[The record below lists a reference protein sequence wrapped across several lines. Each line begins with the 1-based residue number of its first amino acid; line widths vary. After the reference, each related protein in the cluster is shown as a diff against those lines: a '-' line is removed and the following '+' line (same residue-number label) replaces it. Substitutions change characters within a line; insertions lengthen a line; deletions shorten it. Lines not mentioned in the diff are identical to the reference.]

1 MIEAKVKVKKS
12 YWGGSLFLGITF
24 MCFVVPLF
32 IAGDP
37 DEQDFLNL
45 LSPPSPDTPFGTDQL
60 GRDIFLRTLYA
71 GRISLSISFV
81 ILCFSLFV
89 GTILGLV
96 AGYKGKTV
104 DVLIM
109 RITDIFLTIPKLVL
123 AMAISFS
130 LGPSLVNLSI
140 AIVLTHWPEYTRLV
154 RSIVIG
160 LRKQPFVEAAKI
172 LGVSDTVIVQRHIW
186 PSVLPSLSVRAAMD
200 FSFIIIYVAG
210 LSFLGLG
217 VQPPTSEWGVM
228 VASGRDFLDS
238 AWWVSLFPGLA
249 ILLVGLSAN
258 LLGEALQ
265 DRFAVRA
272 I

>member
-1 MIEAKVKVKKS
+1 VGAQGLKYKNA
-12 YWGGSLFLGITF
+12 YWGGSIFLGVLI
-24 MCFVVPLF
+24 MCFAVPLF
-32 IAGDP
+32 LAGDP

-45 LSPPSPDTPFGTDQL
+45 LSPPSFSVPFGTDQL

-71 GRISLSISFV
+71 GRTSLSVSFI
-81 ILCFSLFV
+81 ILTFSVLV
-89 GTILGLV
+89 GTLLGLI
-96 AGYKGKTV
+96 AGFKGKFIDIV
-104 DVLIM
+104 IM
-109 RITDIFLTIPKLVL
+109 RISDIFLTIPKVIL

-154 RSIVIG
+154 RSIVISV
-160 LRKQPFVEAAKI
+160 RQQPYVQAAKI
-172 LGVSDTVIVQRHIW
+172 LGVRPLVIVQRHVW
-186 PSVLPSLSVRAAMD
+186 PSVLPSLLIRGAMD

-228 VASGRDFLDS
+228 VASGRDFLES
-238 AWWVSLFPGLA
+238 AWWISLFPGLA
-249 ILLVGLSAN
+249 ILLVGLGAN
-258 LLGEALQ
+258 LIGEALQ
-265 DRFAVRA
+265 DRFAVRD

>member
-1 MIEAKVKVKKS
+1 MKS
-12 YWGGSLFLGITF
+12 LYWGSSLFIGIIVACFIVPLFLG
-24 MCFVVPLF
+24 
-32 IAGDP
+32 GDP
-37 DEQDFLNL
+37 DEQDLLNL
-45 LSPPSPDTPFGTDQL
+45 LSPPSASVLFGTDQL

-71 GRISLSISFV
+71 GRTSLSVSFV
-81 ILCFSLFV
+81 ILCLSLLA
-89 GTILGLV
+89 GTVLGLV
-96 AGYKGKTV
+96 AGFKGKTI

-109 RITDIFLTIPKLVL
+109 RLTDIFLTVPKLVL

-140 AIVLTHWPEYTRLV
+140 AIILTHWPEYTRLV

-160 LRKQPFVEAAKI
+160 VRKQPFVEAAKI
-172 LGVSDTVIVQRHIW
+172 LGVNDFKIVHRHIW
-186 PSVLPSLSVRAAMD
+186 PSVLPSLVVRAAMD

-228 VASGRDFLDS
+228 VASGREFLES
-238 AWWVSLFPGLA
+238 AWWISLFPGLA

-265 DRFAVRA
+265 DSSAVRDF
-272 I
+272 